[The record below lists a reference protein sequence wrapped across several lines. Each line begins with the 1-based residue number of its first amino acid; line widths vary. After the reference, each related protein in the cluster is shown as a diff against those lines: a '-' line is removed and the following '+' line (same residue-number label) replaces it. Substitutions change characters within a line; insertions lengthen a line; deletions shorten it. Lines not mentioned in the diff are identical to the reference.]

1 MQQHAEL
8 TCRGNKIG
16 NSGKHCVKGITTW
29 KTKTGDISE
38 KNPRPGIAD
47 LDINLS
53 GPGQAP
59 ILTTARLS
67 TGSAMPL
74 HEGLT
79 TPNVSVDPLV
89 PPIIEPY
96 DLYTLS
102 VMPSLEKPNT
112 LPPLDAETSTAF
124 VAAASGMDSI
134 AQQSVA
140 LVALADS
147 ELATF
152 LVASD
157 HFAVNGAAAA
167 SVAAYYTS
175 PRVIMF
181 EGGVSSGSSSNLTF
195 GFDLVHDSISAIA
208 YPGQAQYATIS
219 FNMARGHVDSAL
231 ESVAFPAVPGVTF
244 MSSHTGSYSRPSR
257 LAYPLSPST
266 VPMLRSSARLT
277 FPRKQRHGSRCPLRM
292 VLPCSCRRLAL
303 RLMALR

>member
-1 MQQHAEL
+1 M
-8 TCRGNKIG
+8 
-16 NSGKHCVKGITTW
+16 
-29 KTKTGDISE
+29 
-38 KNPRPGIAD
+38 
-47 LDINLS
+47 
-53 GPGQAP
+53 
-59 ILTTARLS
+59 
-67 TGSAMPL
+67 
-74 HEGLT
+74 T
-79 TPNVSVDPLV
+79 TPNVSVDPLA

-124 VAAASGMDSI
+124 GAAASGMDSI

-208 YPGQAQYATIS
+208 YPGQVQYATIS

-244 MSSHTGSYSRPSR
+244 MS
-257 LAYPLSPST
+257 AYGIIQSAVAAGIPLVTINSANAAVVSSLNISAEAKARIT
-266 VPMLRSSARLT
+266 VSVEDGLT
-277 FPRKQRHGSRCPLRM
+277 VFVPAASVTVNGAAHDS
-292 VLPCSCRRLAL
+292 VVA
-303 RLMALR
+303 A